1 MIMKIEK
8 AKIVRIT
15 PCSVEKT
22 YNMTMHG
29 PEHNYFANGILTA
42 NSHSVAYGLLAYH
55 TAYLKARY
63 PAHFWAAVLSNEMDN
78 SDKVARYIDKPKQ
91 MGIEILPPDVNIS
104 FDMFTPVGNN
114 IRFGLAAIKG
124 LGQAAV
130 SAIVAARESGGP
142 FTSLYDF
149 AERVEAR
156 AVNKRVLESLIK
168 SGAFDSLRK
177 CDVAQW
183 RARLFAAIDSAIE
196 SGARAQRDRNSG
208 QVSLFGIIDTTVAV
222 AVEPELPTVPPWSTT
237 ELLSY
242 EKETLGFY
250 ITGHPLETHK
260 SLLEDFATANV
271 ERLKTSSTGETV
283 KIGGI
288 ISSVTLR
295 TTKKGDRFALC
306 QLEDQFGAV
315 KIVVWPDVY
324 GKIGAKLKADEAVLL
339 SGRLEVEDEGA
350 ISIIADDL
358 QLLNGIRERNARSV
372 MLHVRATTMTAEKV
386 ERLYD
391 LLDTHRGECQI
402 SFGIE
407 LPERIVAYVAPSP
420 YVRINPS
427 PELVS
432 SLKQLCGECR
442 VELNK

>member
-1 MIMKIEK
+1 MNIEK
-8 AKIVRIT
+8 AKIVRVT

-22 YNMTMHG
+22 YNMTMRG
-29 PEHNYFANGILTA
+29 PDHNYFVNGILTA

-104 FDMFTPVGNN
+104 FDMFTPQGNA

-149 AERVEAR
+149 AERVEAK

-168 SGAFDSLRK
+168 SGAFDSLK
-177 CDVAQW
+177 KFEVAEW

-196 SGARAQRDRNSG
+196 SGARVQRDRNSG
-208 QVSLFGIIDTTVAV
+208 QVSLFGMIETSIAV
-222 AVEPELPTVPPWSTT
+222 ATEPELPKVPPWSQT
-237 ELLSY
+237 ELLNA
-242 EKETLGFY
+242 EKDTLGFY
-250 ITGHPLETHK
+250 ITGHPLEIYR
-260 SLLEDFATANV
+260 SLLEDFTNTSV
-271 ERLKTSSTGETV
+271 ERLKTSTTGETV
-283 KIGGI
+283 KMGGI

-306 QLEDQFGAV
+306 QLEDQSGAV
-315 KIVVWPDVY
+315 KVVVWPDVY
-324 GKIGAKLKADEAVLL
+324 GKIGGKLKADEAVII
-339 SGRLEVEDEGA
+339 SGRLEVEDEGT

-358 QLLNGIRERNARSV
+358 QPLNGIRERNARNV
-372 MLHVRATTMTAEKV
+372 TLRVKAGAVTPEKV
-386 ERLYD
+386 EKLYD
-391 LLDTHRGECQI
+391 LLDSNRGSCDI
-402 SFGIE
+402 AFAIE
-407 LPERIVAYVAPSP
+407 LPERVVAYVKPSP
-420 YVRINPS
+420 FVRINPS
-427 PELVS
+427 PELVNS
-432 SLKQLCGECR
+432 IRELCGECHID
-442 VELNK
+442 LK